1 MDRKWI
7 GNGPEMDRKWTGN
20 GSEKVRKWIGNGPN
34 LRQKKPDVTTRHKK
48 KRNYFTSSP
57 LKNSIRT
64 HPLKNINKISSKNF
78 IDKVYT
84 FLCYFHFL
92 QKNIQSY
99 FFEGLTDDTC
109 NVKNEYKLNSILLK
123 KKLSE
128 QPQSTKIENDR
139 EKFLF
144 LIAGISKVVLKC
156 ILGEKIF

>member
-1 MDRKWI
+1 
-7 GNGPEMDRKWTGN
+7 MDRKWTGN